1 MKKVL
6 TLGLALCWAVTM
18 LGQLTIGQTS
28 YQGAIDLLENNG
40 AEVHTEEGMILFIL
54 QFEYEGLT
62 MQYGTLIFHE
72 DKLIT
77 AIYGRFIEDESEGQA
92 YLQSLRKKY
101 GQSQSTDVELLQ
113 EINGLLYEGDDE
125 ALDFWCV
132 KGDITCFALYNEEE
146 VLIGLADYAKMLE
159 LDEILEEVEEEEV
172 VEEVVVET
180 VPFAYTEVLGMT
192 VGETTWNEGIEA
204 LKRFIR
210 YIDSEDE
217 TIRFEGKHQWG
228 NVNFNTGKAYFHNNV
243 LLGVS
248 MTNESNIAGG
258 QSFISYVKGLH
269 GNQESEEKILATVLI
284 EAMELGEVQDLWCK
298 TDGDGCLVAYMT
310 ENSYG
315 YVAYSVELWG
325 IALAELMDDIED
337 MLIEEEGSADEVSY
351 EEREPDAWYG
361 EPEVDLDATEEVG
374 SFFGLKVGTTDEY
387 MGELHTLL
395 YEADNEDRDLETG
408 TCNFEMDFAW
418 ENHLMNEGMAIYHGD
433 VFTVIISR
441 GDVSSNKEA
450 NAFLDDIRTKY
461 GDYYGIEDADFAQF
475 LLMVEL
481 GTEWS
486 AWSRVGDIGVY
497 ACVIDGKKFGIYYHI
512 PTMREMMAPSR
523 R

>member
-6 TLGLALCWAVTM
+6 TLGLALCWAVIM

-40 AEVHTEEGMILFIL
+40 AEIYEDESSIFFIL
-54 QFEYEGLT
+54 NFEYEGL
-62 MQYGTLIFHE
+62 QVEYGALLFYE

-77 AIYGRFIEDESEGQA
+77 TIYGRSIEDVSEGKV
-92 YLQSLRKKY
+92 YLQTLRNKY
-101 GQSQSTDVELLQ
+101 GQSPAENVPLLQ
-113 EINGLLYEGDDE
+113 EINGLFSEDE
-125 ALDFWCV
+125 EAIDFWCLLGEV
-132 KGDITCFALYNEEE
+132 SHFALYNSKE
-146 VLIGLADYAKMLE
+146 VIIGSADYA
-159 LDEILEEVEEEEV
+159 ILEELDAMEEEAEEV
-172 VEEVVVET
+172 VEEASA
-180 VPFAYTEVLGMT
+180 PFAYGEVLGMT
-192 VGETTWNEGIEA
+192 VGETSWDEGVVA
-204 LKRFIR
+204 LKRFGR
-210 YIDSEDE
+210 YMNDKDE
-217 TIRFEGKHQWG
+217 TIQFDGRYQWG
-228 NVNFNTGKAYFHNNV
+228 GINFNTGKAFFEDGV
-243 LLGVS
+243 LLGVAMS
-248 MTNESNIAGG
+248 NARGEDGEAFMNYVLDMHGGAESD
-258 QSFISYVKGLH
+258 
-269 GNQESEEKILATVLI
+269 EKILATTLL
-284 EAMELGEVQDLWCK
+284 EAMEVGEIEEVWCK
-298 TDGDGCLVAYMT
+298 VDGDACLVAYLT
-310 ENSYG
+310 EDRYG
-315 YVAYSVELWG
+315 YVSYSVETLG
-325 IALAELMDDIED
+325 EALAEMFDDIEEMMTEEVAEEAEE
-337 MLIEEEGSADEVSY
+337 MLDD
-351 EEREPDAWYG
+351 EREPDAWYG
-361 EPEVDLDATEEVG
+361 EVEVDLASESEVG
-374 SFFGLKVGTTDEY
+374 VFFGLKVGTTDEY

>member
-1 MKKVL
+1 MKKLL

-40 AEVHTEEGMILFIL
+40 AELYEEEGGIFFVLN
-54 QFEYEGLT
+54 FEYEGL
-62 MQYGTLIFHE
+62 QVEYGALLFHQ

-77 AIYGRFIEDESEGQA
+77 AIYGCPTEDTSEGIA
-92 YLQSLRKKY
+92 YLQTLRNKY
-101 GQSQSTDVELLQ
+101 GQSPVENVPLLQ
-113 EINGLLYEGDDE
+113 EFDGILSEDE
-125 ALDFWCV
+125 EAIDFWCLQ
-132 KGDITCFALYNEEE
+132 GDVAFFALYYSDEII
-146 VLIGLADYAKMLE
+146 IGSADYA
-159 LDEILEEVEEEEV
+159 ILEELDAMEEGEEEV
-172 VEEVVVET
+172 VASA
-180 VPFAYTEVLGMT
+180 PFAYGEVLGMT
-192 VGETTWNEGIEA
+192 VGETSWDEGVVA
-204 LKRFIR
+204 LKRFGR
-210 YIDSEDE
+210 YINESDE
-217 TIRFEGKHQWG
+217 TIKFDGHYQWG
-228 NVNFNTGKAYFHNNV
+228 GINFNTGKAFFNDDV
-243 LLGVS
+243 LLGVVMS
-248 MTNESNIAGG
+248 NARGGDGEAFMNYVLDMHGGAESD
-258 QSFISYVKGLH
+258 
-269 GNQESEEKILATVLI
+269 EKILATTLLEVMEVGEI
-284 EAMELGEVQDLWCK
+284 EEVWCK
-298 TDGDGCLVAYMT
+298 VDGDACLVAYLT
-310 ENSYG
+310 ADKYG
-315 YVAYSVELWG
+315 YVSYSVEALG
-325 IALAELMDDIED
+325 EALAELFDE
-337 MLIEEEGSADEVSY
+337 IEEVMTEEV
-351 EEREPDAWYG
+351 EEEEEVLDDEREPDAWYG

-481 GTEWS
+481 GAEWS

>member
-18 LGQLTIGQTS
+18 LGQLTISQTS

-40 AEVHTEEGMILFIL
+40 AEIYEDESSIFFIL
-54 QFEYEGLT
+54 NFEYEGL
-62 MQYGTLIFHE
+62 QVEYGALLFYE

-77 AIYGRFIEDESEGQA
+77 TIYGRSIEDVSEGKV
-92 YLQSLRKKY
+92 YLQTLRNKY
-101 GQSQSTDVELLQ
+101 GQSLAENVPLLQ
-113 EINGLLYEGDDE
+113 EIGGILSEDE
-125 ALDFWCV
+125 ETIDFWCLQ
-132 KGDITCFALYNEEE
+132 GDVAYFALYNSEEII
-146 VLIGLADYAKMLE
+146 IGSADYAVLEE
-159 LDEILEEVEEEEV
+159 LDAMEEVEEV
-172 VEEVVVET
+172 VEASA
-180 VPFAYTEVLGMT
+180 PFSYGEVLGMT
-192 VGETTWNEGIEA
+192 VGETSWDEGVVA
-204 LKRFIR
+204 LKRFGR

-217 TIRFEGKHQWG
+217 TIRFEGKYQWG

-298 TDGDGCLVAYMT
+298 TDGEGCLVAYMT

-325 IALAELMDDIED
+325 IVLAELMDV
-337 MLIEEEGSADEVSY
+337 LVEEEGSADEVSY

-433 VFTVIISR
+433 VFTVIISA